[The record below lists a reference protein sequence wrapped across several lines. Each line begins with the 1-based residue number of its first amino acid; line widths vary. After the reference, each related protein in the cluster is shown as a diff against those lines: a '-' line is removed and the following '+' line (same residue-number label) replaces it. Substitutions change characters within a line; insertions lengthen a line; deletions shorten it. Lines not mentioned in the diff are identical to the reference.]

1 MCTNKSS
8 LRLYVRE
15 SFIVVELRPT
25 VHVNDMGFSLSKLR
39 LVHLSTRIFNLPKK
53 CRFPSSG
60 LILELAMNQ
69 QNAYFSWLNSE

>member
-15 SFIVVELRPT
+15 SVIVVELRST
-25 VHVNDMGFSLSKLR
+25 VHRNDMGFSLSKLR
-39 LVHLSTRIFNLPKK
+39 LVHLSTRIFNLPKT
-53 CRFPSSG
+53 CIFSSSG

-69 QNAYFSWLNSE
+69 ENAYFSWLNSE